1 MWAAG
6 GPVLWRQPGGPRG
19 AGAATV
25 EITEATAVVSG
36 STRIYA
42 VQNGARNVVVEAPGK
57 IWYTAPDAG
66 GIGRVTVIEDADTA
80 VVRYQVEF
88 YGLGDDSR
96 PYDLDI
102 ADGVV
107 WFTLRGV
114 RSLGRLEIATRAIK
128 TYALPTVG
136 SAPTGI
142 DVAPDGQVWIAATN
156 GRLVQFDPTTE
167 TFTEH
172 VFPADLAAKPYV
184 EDIVYQTSRFIW
196 FTMPDADTVGVYNS
210 VTGRFFDAPTDYPS
224 PTGLTLDSNGRL
236 WVTAYNSSRI
246 GRYSPTTVGNWFW
259 YNTPSDDAG
268 PAGIVTFETGA
279 TREVWFA
286 QSRTG
291 KLGRLRIV
299 SGFTLVDRTTRGLTS
314 AARAPWGLTRASDG
328 HFWVADGGANL
339 LIEILPP
346 YIWEQ
351 WLPNVN
357 RQ

>member
-1 MWAAG
+1 M
-6 GPVLWRQPGGPRG
+6 GP
-19 AGAATV
+19 ATV

-291 KLGRLRIV
+291 TLGRLRIV